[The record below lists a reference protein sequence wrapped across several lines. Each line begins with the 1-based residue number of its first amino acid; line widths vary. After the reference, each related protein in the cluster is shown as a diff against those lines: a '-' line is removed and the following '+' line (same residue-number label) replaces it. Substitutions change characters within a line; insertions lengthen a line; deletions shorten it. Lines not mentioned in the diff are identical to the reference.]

1 MNPAFQ
7 MPCPGGGPPAA
18 HLPAP
23 PPPTWSVA
31 KAQALP
37 PSPALPDADQAELAG
52 AIEHADRLTGRAM
65 TLALALE
72 DIGAIEL
79 PPLPET
85 VIDQAQ
91 LRAVASLYLAAE
103 LEQADVIPAVEA
115 LAGLATSGAVPVDL
129 GAASGL
135 VHAVWKSRNDRATA
149 EERAGFFARLFGSGD
164 GEEASN
170 SFELDMIELC
180 EALYKLDELATNATY
195 GGIAQQARVRA
206 AAGRLIEEIVAGA
219 SGVAV
224 FFAQEILATLKEAL
238 AILGH
243 PDLRGALGAR
253 DVWAAVERIE
263 RLARRPQ
270 ADGRTHLRRGRAGMT
285 ILAWLADAAPHLRAP
300 AQPLVGLDH
309 PVIVAAIDW
318 LEASLSLSESA
329 AAPPPQAPAR
339 APASPWAALAG

>member
-1 MNPAFQ
+1 MNLVLQ
-7 MPCPGGGPPAA
+7 TLYPGAASPPTR
-18 HLPAP
+18 LPAP
-23 PPPTWSVA
+23 PPPSCSVA
-31 KAQALP
+31 RAQALP
-37 PSPALPDADQAELAG
+37 PPAHPDADEAELAR

-72 DIGAIEL
+72 DIGAIDL

-85 VIDQAQ
+85 AIDQAQ

-115 LAGLATSGAVPVDL
+115 LAGLASSGAVSADL
-129 GAASGL
+129 GAAGGL
-135 VHAVWKSRNDRATA
+135 VRAVWKSRNERATA
-149 EERAGFFARLFGSGD
+149 EERAGFFARLFGSSD
-164 GEEASN
+164 EEASN

-206 AAGRLIEEIVAGA
+206 AAGRLIDGIVAGA
-219 SGVAV
+219 SGITV
-224 FFAQEILATLKEAL
+224 FFAQEILTTLKQAL

-253 DVWAAVERIE
+253 DVWAAVERID

-285 ILAWLADAAPHLRAP
+285 ILAWLAEAAPHLRAP

-309 PVIVAAIDW
+309 PVIAAAIDW

-329 AAPPPQAPAR
+329 AAPPPQAPALP
-339 APASPWAALAG
+339 PASPWAALAG